1 MSSMKTREDY
11 QEERVLALFFI
22 LCLLVILWACYML
35 DVGPP
40 TRAAVQK
47 NTAPAPVVLVA
58 PMSPALT
65 VPVTAAVPP
74 LVVTPTTV
82 AAAAVVPVPA
92 VSVPVSVHP
101 AVPVSAT
108 ANGTSCELRDGDVW
122 CWGWRTAGDGASSDV
137 ARAVGVSG
145 AQAVFVGTGGTN
157 CAITI
162 SKGKLDHVG
171 SDDPG
176 ALYCWGE
183 GINADGLTGRAW
195 SDTPQLLAESA
206 DWDTVAIGARMLCTL
221 TGEVVLTCYGALP
234 DGTHSPKGTVLLQD
248 KALADVRIQ
257 DVDGFSHI
265 IWLTRKDGSVV
276 RYG

>member
-1 MSSMKTREDY
+1 MKDREDY

-40 TRAAVQK
+40 TRAAVVQK
-47 NTAPAPVVLVA
+47 NTGPVPATTVLEA
-58 PMSPALT
+58 PALT
-65 VPVTAAVPP
+65 VPVAVAVAP

-82 AAAAVVPVPA
+82 AAAAVAPVPV
-92 VSVPVSVHP
+92 VSVPVSVYP

-122 CWGWRTAGDGASSDV
+122 CHGWRTAGNGASSDV

-145 AQAVFVGTGGTN
+145 AQAVFVGSGGTN

-162 SKGKLDHVG
+162 SKGSLDHVG

-183 GINADGLTGRAW
+183 GINEDGLTGRAW

-234 DGTHSPKGTVLLQD
+234 DGTHSPTGTVLLQD

-257 DVDGFSHI
+257 DLDGFSHI

-276 RYG
+276 RYA

>member
-1 MSSMKTREDY
+1 M
-11 QEERVLALFFI
+11 
-22 LCLLVILWACYML
+22 
-35 DVGPP
+35 
-40 TRAAVQK
+40 
-47 NTAPAPVVLVA
+47 PVA
-58 PMSPALT
+58 
-65 VPVTAAVPP
+65 
-74 LVVTPTTV
+74 
-82 AAAAVVPVPA
+82 
-92 VSVPVSVHP
+92 
-101 AVPVSAT
+101 AT

-122 CWGWRTAGDGASSDV
+122 CWGWRTAGNGASSPV
-137 ARAVGVSG
+137 ARAVGVTG
-145 AQAVFVGTGGTN
+145 AQAVFVGAGGTN
-157 CAITI
+157 CAISI
-162 SKGKLDHVG
+162 SKGKLDQVG

-248 KALADVRIQ
+248 KALTDVRIQ
-257 DVDGFSHI
+257 DVDGFEHI

>member
-1 MSSMKTREDY
+1 MKDREDY

-22 LCLLVILWACYML
+22 LCLLVILWACFML
-35 DVGPP
+35 DIDPP
-40 TRAAVQK
+40 SRAAAVKK
-47 NTAPAPVVLVA
+47 NTAPSVTVLGTPV
-58 PMSPALT
+58 SPALT

-74 LVVTPTTV
+74 VVVTPTTV

-122 CWGWRTAGDGASSDV
+122 CWGWRTAGNGVSSDV

>member
-1 MSSMKTREDY
+1 MKDREDY

-47 NTAPAPVVLVA
+47 NTDPVPATTVLV
-58 PMSPALT
+58 SPALT
-65 VPVTAAVPP
+65 VPVTAAVVP

-82 AAAAVVPVPA
+82 AAAEVVPVPA
-92 VSVPVSVHP
+92 VSVPVSVYP

-122 CWGWRTAGDGASSDV
+122 CHGWRTAGNGASSDV

-145 AQAVFVGTGGTN
+145 AQAVFVGSGGTN

-162 SKGKLDHVG
+162 SKGSLDHVG

-195 SDTPQLLAESA
+195 SDTPQLLAESN

-248 KALADVRIQ
+248 KALTDVRIQ
-257 DVDGFSHI
+257 DLDGFAHI

-276 RYG
+276 RYA

>member
-1 MSSMKTREDY
+1 M
-11 QEERVLALFFI
+11 
-22 LCLLVILWACYML
+22 
-35 DVGPP
+35 
-40 TRAAVQK
+40 
-47 NTAPAPVVLVA
+47 
-58 PMSPALT
+58 
-65 VPVTAAVPP
+65 
-74 LVVTPTTV
+74 
-82 AAAAVVPVPA
+82 
-92 VSVPVSVHP
+92 
-101 AVPVSAT
+101 
-108 ANGTSCELRDGDVW
+108 RDGDVW
-122 CWGWRTAGDGASSDV
+122 CHGWRTAGNGASSDV

-145 AQAVFVGTGGTN
+145 AQAVFVGSGGTN

-162 SKGKLDHVG
+162 SKGSLDHVG

-248 KALADVRIQ
+248 KALTDVRIQ
-257 DVDGFSHI
+257 DLDGFAHI

-276 RYG
+276 RYA